1 MPLTIAPL
9 GKELT
14 IQKVVTD
21 EKSKRHLQNLGVTV
35 GGVVTIL
42 SASGGDVVISVKE
55 GRIAL
60 NRLTATRIFVA

>member
-9 GKELT
+9 GKEIT
-14 IQKVVTD
+14 VQKVVTD
-21 EKSKRHLQNLGVTV
+21 EKSKRHLQNLGVRV

-42 SASGGDVVISVKE
+42 SASGGDVVILVKE

>member
-42 SASGGDVVISVKE
+42 SASGGDVVIFVKE

>member
-21 EKSKRHLQNLGVTV
+21 EKSKWHLQNLGVTV

-42 SASGGDVVISVKE
+42 SASGGDVVILVKE

>member
-42 SASGGDVVISVKE
+42 SASGGDVVILVKE